1 MTNEEVKDANK
12 EVRRIRN
19 KFKYNGEAYDDFTP
33 LELAARIV
41 AFCDSKDKLRS
52 VIAYLK
58 DLDSRYDELY
68 KPAKK

>member
-1 MTNEEVKDANK
+1 MTNEEIRETNK
-12 EVRRIRN
+12 EVKRIRG

-41 AFCDSKDKLRS
+41 AFCDTKDKLRET
-52 VIAYLK
+52 IAYLK

>member
-1 MTNEEVKDANK
+1 MTNEEVKEANK

-19 KFKYNGEAYDDFTP
+19 KFKYNGETYEDFTP

-41 AFCDSKDKLRS
+41 AFCDTKDKLRS